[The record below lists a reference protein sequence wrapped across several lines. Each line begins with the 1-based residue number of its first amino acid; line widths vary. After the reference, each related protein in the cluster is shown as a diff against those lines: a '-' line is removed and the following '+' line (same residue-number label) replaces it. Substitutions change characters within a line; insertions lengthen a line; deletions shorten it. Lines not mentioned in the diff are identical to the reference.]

1 MTRKSLDHFNCSW
14 AQTAEAIGDKWS
26 IMIIRSA
33 FFGVSTFSEFLD
45 ELAISKSILAQRLEH
60 LIAHDVLKRAPSRPG
75 GTRLV
80 YKLTDK
86 GRDLFPAIV
95 ALGQWGDKW
104 IFGEGNEP
112 VMVVDRAKEQ
122 PVLRMEVNSRDGR
135 SLKLSEAGYIA
146 GPGATEDTRKR
157 AARASGLLEG

>member
-14 AQTAEAIGDKWS
+14 AKTAEAIGDKWS

-33 FFGVSTFSEFLD
+33 FFGVTTFSEFLD
-45 ELAISKSILAQRLEH
+45 ELAISKNILAQRLDH
-60 LIAHDVLKRAPSRPG
+60 LITHGVLRRVPSRPG

-80 YKLTDK
+80 YRLTDK

-112 VMVVDRAKEQ
+112 VIVVDRANEQ
-122 PVLRMEVNSRDGR
+122 PVLPMEVKAKDGR
-135 SLKLSEAGYIA
+135 PLMLREAGYVA
-146 GPGATEDTRKR
+146 GPGATEETRAMAGR
-157 AARASGLLEG
+157 TSQIAHS